1 MAGIH
6 ERYLKNPVA
15 KDLEDRMVFIG
26 GPRQV
31 GKTTF
36 ALTFLSEATEIF
48 PSPCFRCLTPRV
60 LIVRTFSELS
70 KNGIDNSMALKYY

>member
-15 KDLEDRMVFIG
+15 KDLGDGMVFIG
-26 GPRQV
+26 GHSQA

-36 ALTFLSEATEIF
+36 ALTFLSEPTEKHPAYLNWDISAPIYDFF
-48 PSPCFRCLTPRV
+48 PFAQPASFTLCIP
-60 LIVRTFSELS
+60 SE
-70 KNGIDNSMALKYY
+70 

>member
-6 ERYLKNPVA
+6 ERYLTNPVA

-36 ALTFLSEATEIF
+36 ALTFLS
-48 PSPCFRCLTPRV
+48 
-60 LIVRTFSELS
+60 FSHS
-70 KNGIDNSMALKYY
+70 F